1 MSQFR
6 FKKPKPVGREP
17 SVTLPAPRP
26 GLKHFTKYLAA
37 QFNRTQLFL
46 SNEAFNA
53 VIIAVDSAYEA
64 VRHQNQNVT
73 EGRGRFLII
82 CHQALYS
89 AASCLVRGT
98 ALDAAAS
105 SRRALEAARTALAIK
120 LDARNAERWL
130 AYNERLDRWK
140 SRQAGEKPPKLRISA
155 ARDFHVAL

>member
-6 FKKPKPVGREP
+6 FKKPKPVGRKP

-26 GLKHFTKYLAA
+26 GSEHFTKYLAA

-46 SNEAFNA
+46 SNEAFSA

-73 EGRGRFLII
+73 EGRARFLVI

-89 AASCLVRGT
+89 AASCLARGT
-98 ALDAAAS
+98 PLDAAAS
-105 SRRALEAARTALAIK
+105 SRRALEAARTVLAIK
-120 LDARNAERWL
+120 LDARNAQRWL
-130 AYNERLDRWK
+130 AYNE
-140 SRQAGEKPPKLRISA
+140 
-155 ARDFHVAL
+155 